1 MRNLYGSAT
10 EFPPESVRARNDS
23 LVAAGTAVARAFD
36 SDRTTLQEI
45 NMSKLGH
52 VVEAVEKYNQFVLD
66 EVKRAR
72 TDRKFGQQMIERWS
86 EIKAKTPIGT
96 APTGLKLPRLALPEI
111 DEPGEIT
118 RYLLGDGL
126 PGEFPYLNGAYR
138 EMYLEPLNELG
149 TESGSYEKNGDG
161 KKAKLN
167 GSAAAAGASP
177 AMLKAR
183 QPTRLPPQETEEPTR
198 LFSGMGLAEDT
209 NERFHYLGAH
219 QRSKRLSTAFDGLT
233 LYGIDSDAPGVFGKI
248 GEGGVA
254 VDTVEDMERL
264 YAGFDMGAPN
274 FSASMTISGPAPI
287 IMAMYIAAA
296 KRRFGKAVVPKL
308 RGTIQA
314 DIFKE
319 VQAQNET
326 IFPVE
331 ASLRFLADMME
342 YTTREMPRWYPVS
355 ISGYHIG
362 EAGSTPVQQAAY
374 TLSNGFAYAEMMA
387 ARGIPVDEFG
397 PRLSFFLDCGL
408 DVEYIALARVS
419 RRIWAI
425 GMRDAFGAGT
435 KAQMFKLHTQT
446 SGRSLVASEFKNNL
460 TRTAAELM
468 LAYMNGTNSCHSNSA
483 DEPFTTPSEEW
494 IRLAAHGQAIL
505 LDESGIFKHT
515 MNMLSGSPGMK
526 AVERAVEAAILEEFR
541 QIEDLGGV
549 VAAIEHRYQ
558 RSQIQNAA
566 HRYEQQIYNG
576 TRPII
581 ALNKYRNANEEPP
594 EIELARTPRTK
605 QQLQV
610 DRLKVFKKK
619 NAAQAGKALEQ
630 LAAVV
635 ETDENCFPALLEAVE
650 VCSLGQISGR
660 LQEIVGRFRPMV

>member
-1 MRNLYGSAT
+1 
-10 EFPPESVRARNDS
+10 
-23 LVAAGTAVARAFD
+23 
-36 SDRTTLQEI
+36 
-45 NMSKLGH
+45 MSKLGR
-52 VVEAVEKYNQFVLD
+52 VVEAVEDYNSFVEK
-66 EVKRAR
+66 EVKRSR
-72 TDRKFGQQMIERWS
+72 TDEQFGKQMLDRWN
-86 EIKAKTPIGT
+86 EIKRNIKVGT
-96 APTGLKLPRLALPEI
+96 SPTGLKLPRLALPEI
-111 DEPGEIT
+111 DEVGDIT

-126 PGEFPYLNGAYR
+126 PGEFPFLNGAYR
-138 EMYLEPLNELG
+138 EMYLEPWQDAPIETG
-149 TESGSYEKNGDG
+149 TYDKHGDG
-161 KKAKLN
+161 RKSRLN
-167 GSAAAAGASP
+167 GSRNGHSNGNGSSS
-177 AMLKAR
+177 AR
-183 QPTRLPPQETEEPTR
+183 AKETNRVEATIRKPKQAEEPTR
-198 LFSGMGLAEDT
+198 LFSGLMLAEDT
-209 NERFHYLGAH
+209 NKRFHFLSAH
-219 QRSKRLSTAFDGLT
+219 QRSKRLSTAFDGPT
-233 LYGIDSDAPGVFGKI
+233 LYGIDSDADGVFGKI

-254 VDTVEDMERL
+254 VDTVEDMVRL
-264 YAGFDMGAPN
+264 YDGFDLGSPD

-296 KRRFGKAVVPKL
+296 VRRFGPDVIPKL

-342 YTTREMPRWYPVS
+342 WTMRHMPRWYPVS

-387 ARGIPVDEFG
+387 ARGMSADEFG

-408 DVEYIALARVS
+408 DVEYIALTRVS

-425 GMRDAFGAGT
+425 GMREVFGAGP
-435 KAQMFKLHTQT
+435 KAQLYKVHTQT
-446 SGRSLVASEFKNNL
+446 SGRSLIAAEFRNNL

-494 IRLAAHGQAIL
+494 IRLSAHSQAIL
-505 LDESGIFKHT
+505 LEESGIFKHT

-541 QIEDLGGV
+541 EIERLGGV
-549 VAAIEHRYQ
+549 LAAVENRYQ

-566 HRYEQQIYNG
+566 HRYEQQIYDG
-576 TRPII
+576 TRPIV
-581 ALNKYRNANEEPP
+581 ALNKYRNEDEELP
-594 EIELARTPRTK
+594 EFELARTPRSK

-610 DRLKVFKKK
+610 DRLKKFKAK
-619 NAAQAGKALEQ
+619 NARKAEVALNK
-630 LAAVV
+630 LADIV
-635 ETDENCFPALLEAVE
+635 ETDENCFPALMEAVE
-650 VCSLGQISGR
+650 VCSLGQISER
-660 LQEIVGRFRPMV
+660 LQEVVGRFRPMV

>member
-1 MRNLYGSAT
+1 
-10 EFPPESVRARNDS
+10 
-23 LVAAGTAVARAFD
+23 
-36 SDRTTLQEI
+36 
-45 NMSKLGH
+45 MSKLGR
-52 VVEAVEKYNQFVLD
+52 VVEAVEKYNAFVED

-72 TDRKFGQQMIERWS
+72 TDKKFGAEMLKRWN
-86 EIKAKTPIGT
+86 EIKAKIPVGT

-111 DEPGEIT
+111 DETGDIT

-126 PGEFPYLNGAYR
+126 PGEFPFLNGAYR
-138 EMYLEPLNELG
+138 EMYLEPLQSPAIETG
-149 TESGSYEKNGDG
+149 TYEKNGHG
-161 KKAKLN
+161 AKSKLN
-167 GSAAAAGASP
+167 GSKNGARNGVAA
-177 AMLKAR
+177 K
-183 QPTRLPPQETEEPTR
+183 PQVAEEPTR
-198 LFSGMGLAEDT
+198 LFSGLMLAEDT
-209 NERFHYLGAH
+209 NERFHFLGRH
-219 QRSKRLSTAFDGLT
+219 QRSKRLSTAFDGPT
-233 LYGIDSDAPGVFGKI
+233 LYGIDSDAPGILGKI

-254 VDTVEDMERL
+254 VDTVEDMIRL
-264 YAGFDMGAPN
+264 YDGFDLGSPD

-296 KRRFGKAVVPKL
+296 KRRFGPGVVPKL

-331 ASLRFLADMME
+331 ASLRFLTDMME

-408 DVEYIALARVS
+408 DVEYIALTRVS

-425 GMRDAFGAGT
+425 GMRDAFGAGH
-435 KAQMFKLHTQT
+435 KAQMFKVHTQT
-446 SGRSLVASEFKNNL
+446 SGRSLVAAEFKNNL

-468 LAYMNGTNSCHSNSA
+468 LSYMNGTNSCHSNSA

-505 LDESGIFKHT
+505 LDESGLFKHT

-541 QIEDLGGV
+541 EIERLGGV
-549 VAAIEHRYQ
+549 MGAVENRYQ
-558 RSQIQNAA
+558 RSQIQTAA

-576 TRPII
+576 VRPII
-581 ALNKYRNANEEPP
+581 ALNKYRNDTEEMP
-594 EIELARTPRTK
+594 EFELARTPRAK

-610 DRLKVFKKK
+610 DRLKKFKQT
-619 NAAQAGKALEQ
+619 NAAKADKALDK

-635 ETDENCFPALLEAVE
+635 ETDENCFPALLEAAE
-650 VCSLGQISGR
+650 VCSLGQISECF
-660 LQEIVGRFRPMV
+660 QEVVGRFRPMV

>member
-1 MRNLYGSAT
+1 
-10 EFPPESVRARNDS
+10 
-23 LVAAGTAVARAFD
+23 
-36 SDRTTLQEI
+36 
-45 NMSKLGH
+45 MSKLGR
-52 VVEAVEKYNQFVLD
+52 VVEAVENYNQHVLA

-72 TDRKFGQQMIERWS
+72 TDKKFGRQLLDRWN
-86 EIKAKTPIGT
+86 EIKRNIKVGR

-111 DEPGEIT
+111 DEPGEIA
-118 RYLLGDGL
+118 RFLLGDGL

-138 EMYLEPLNELG
+138 EMYLEPWRDPEIEIGN
-149 TESGSYEKNGDG
+149 YEKNGHG
-161 KKAKLN
+161 KN
-167 GSAAAAGASP
+167 GKNGAAR
-177 AMLKAR
+177 LK
-183 QPTRLPPQETEEPTR
+183 ETEEPTR
-198 LFSGMGLAEDT
+198 LFSGLMLAEDT
-209 NERFHYLGAH
+209 NKRFHFLSAH
-219 QRSKRLSTAFDGLT
+219 QRSKRLSTAFDGPT
-233 LYGIDSDAPGVFGKI
+233 LYGIDSDADGVFGKI

-264 YAGFDMGAPN
+264 YAGFDMGSPD

-296 KRRFGKAVVPKL
+296 KRRFGPGVVPKL

-331 ASLRFLADMME
+331 ASLRFLGDMME
-342 YTTREMPRWYPVS
+342 WTMRHMPRWYPVS

-387 ARGIPVDEFG
+387 NRGMSADEFG

-408 DVEYIALARVS
+408 DVEYIALTRVS

-425 GMRDAFGAGT
+425 GMRDAFGAGPRG
-435 KAQMFKLHTQT
+435 QMFKVHTQT
-446 SGRSLVASEFKNNL
+446 SGRSLIAAEFRNNL

-494 IRLAAHGQAIL
+494 IRLSAHSQAIL

-541 QIEDLGGV
+541 QIEALGGV
-549 VAAIEHRYQ
+549 MGAVENRYQ

-566 HRYEQQIYNG
+566 HRYEQQIYDG

-581 ALNKYRNANEEPP
+581 ALNKYRNGEEEMP
-594 EIELARTPRTK
+594 EFELARTPRSK

-610 DRLKVFKKK
+610 DRLKKFKAK
-619 NAAQAGKALEQ
+619 NAKKAEQALDK
-630 LAAVV
+630 LAAVA
-635 ETDENCFPALLEAVE
+635 ETNENCFPALLEAAE
-650 VCSLGQISGR
+650 VCSLGQISER
-660 LQEIVGRFRPMV
+660 LQEVVGRFRPMV